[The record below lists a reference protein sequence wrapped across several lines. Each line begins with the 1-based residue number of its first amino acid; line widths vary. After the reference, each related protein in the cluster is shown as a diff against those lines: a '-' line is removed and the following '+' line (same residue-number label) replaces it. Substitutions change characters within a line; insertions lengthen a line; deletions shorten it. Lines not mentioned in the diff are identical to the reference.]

1 MQEVSDS
8 SLLPFAAPFG
18 APKVGG
24 IKDLPGAEISSP
36 SVDPSKMIAGS
47 RFDFLWKV
55 WNEYGVPTPLWS
67 GPLAICQKCF

>member
-47 RFDFLWKV
+47 RVDL
-55 WNEYGVPTPLWS
+55 L
-67 GPLAICQKCF
+67 

>member
-47 RFDFLWKV
+47 QFDLLLKV
-55 WNEYGVPTPLWS
+55 WGKYGVPAPPWP
-67 GPLAICQKCF
+67 GPPAIRRK

>member
-24 IKDLPGAEISSP
+24 IKDLPGAEIPSP

-47 RFDFLWKV
+47 RFDLLWKV
-55 WNEYGVPTPLWS
+55 WNKYGVPAPLWS
-67 GPLAICQKCF
+67 RPLAICQK